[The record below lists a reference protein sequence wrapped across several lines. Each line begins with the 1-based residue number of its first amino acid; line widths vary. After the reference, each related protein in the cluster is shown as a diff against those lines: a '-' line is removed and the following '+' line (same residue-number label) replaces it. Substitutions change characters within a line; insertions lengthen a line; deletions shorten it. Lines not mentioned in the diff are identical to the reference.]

1 MTDPSAPASD
11 SALRH
16 DMVQSAVSFLADPKV
31 QSSPVSQRIS
41 FLESKGLTPQE
52 IDAALSQAP
61 RGAGVHPAAAYPMV
75 PAYPP
80 WQRPQRDWRDW
91 FIMAVVSG
99 TVGYGVIALARKYL
113 YPHLQPP
120 NQTQVEADLAAL
132 DAKYDEVAAHLD
144 EIDETTNAI
153 ARGLEEHQAE
163 VAKSVADVNELIK
176 SVREREEAHEAELRE
191 TKRVV
196 DEIRED
202 VSTQFQRSRDAQS
215 RSLSEL
221 QTELKSLRSLLV
233 SRGAAPASA
242 PAPAAPP
249 AESAPPPP
257 RPAPSIP
264 AWQLADN

>member
-1 MTDPSAPASD
+1 MTDPSAQAPD
-11 SALRH
+11 GVPRP

-31 QSSPVSQRIS
+31 QSSSVSDRVS
-41 FLESKGLTPQE
+41 FLESKGLTAQE
-52 IDAALSQAP
+52 IDTALALSS
-61 RGAGVHPAAAYPMV
+61 RGATAAPAAYPLV

-120 NQTQVEADLAAL
+120 NQTQVEADLSAL
-132 DAKYDEVAAHLD
+132 DAKYDEVAAHLS
-144 EIDETTNAI
+144 EIDETTDAI

-163 VAKSVADVNELIK
+163 VSKSVADINELIK
-176 SVREREEAHEAELRE
+176 GVREREEAHEADLRE

-196 DEIRED
+196 DEVRDD
-202 VSTQFQRSRDAQS
+202 VSVQFQRSRDAQS
-215 RSLSEL
+215 RSLAEL
-221 QTELKSLRSLLV
+221 QSELKSLRSLLV
-233 SRGAAPASA
+233 SRGAAPA
-242 PAPAAPP
+242 AAT
-249 AESAPPPP
+249 ESTPPP

>member
-1 MTDPSAPASD
+1 MTEQPPAPERGAVPRS
-11 SALRH
+11 

-31 QSSPVSQRIS
+31 QSSPVSQRIT

-52 IDAALSQAP
+52 IDAALAQAP
-61 RGAGVHPAAAYPMV
+61 RGVAPPAAYPMV

-80 WQRPQRDWRDW
+80 WHQPQRDWRDW

-132 DAKYDEVAAHLD
+132 NAKYDEVAGHL
-144 EIDETTNAI
+144 EAIDETTDGI

-163 VAKSVADVNELIK
+163 VAKSVEEVNELIR
-176 SVREREEAHEAELRE
+176 SVREREEAHENDLAEM
-191 TKRVV
+191 KRIV
-196 DEIRED
+196 DD
-202 VSTQFQRSRDAQS
+202 VRDEVSSQFQRSREAQA
-215 RSLSEL
+215 RSLIEL
-221 QTELKSLRSLLV
+221 QNELKSLRSLLV
-233 SRGAAPASA
+233 SRGAASA
-242 PAPAAPP
+242 AAPP
-249 AESAPPPP
+249 ESALPPP

-264 AWQLADN
+264 AWQLEGS